1 VIFLSSDAVSSAIL
15 SAGISRDSISPG
27 ARLNEIFAVNLRTGA
42 GWTPELWSRVPGG
55 DSWENRCRIIKDV
68 AAGLEKNWFIISE
81 ERIALT
87 GDGMMFWNSVAG
99 EIFDYGA

>member
-1 VIFLSSDAVSSAIL
+1 LEEWLEGKSPEKDV
-15 SAGISRDSISPG
+15 ISPE
-27 ARLNEIFAVNLRTGA
+27 ARLNEIFAVNLRTTG
-42 GWTPELWSRVPGG
+42 GWTPGSWQQVPGC
-55 DSWENRCRIIKDV
+55 DSWGNRLALMEKISET
-68 AAGLEKNWFIISE
+68 LERKWFIISQ